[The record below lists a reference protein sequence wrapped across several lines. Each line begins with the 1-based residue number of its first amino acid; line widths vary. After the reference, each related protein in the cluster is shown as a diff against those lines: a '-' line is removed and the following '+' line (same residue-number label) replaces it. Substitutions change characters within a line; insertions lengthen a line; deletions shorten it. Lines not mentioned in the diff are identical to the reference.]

1 MHQDRRVTETVG
13 QAEQA
18 LYRAMVAQDFSDLEA
33 LLADGLSYVH
43 STGVM
48 ESKRGYLAGVANGL
62 YDYERIQSHDV
73 ITCAHGDIAVQ
84 TGTVEMSVG
93 ARGQPREVL
102 RLLFTLLWTRT
113 TGGWQLSRRQ
123 ATRIPPGTSS

>member
-1 MHQDRRVTETVG
+1 MHQDSRVTETVV

-18 LYRAMVAQDFSDLEA
+18 LYRAMIAQDFPNLEA
-33 LLADGLSYVH
+33 LLADGLSYIH
-43 STGVM
+43 STGVV
-48 ESKRGYLAGVANGL
+48 EPKREYLAGVANGL
-62 YDYERIQSHDV
+62 YEYESIESHDV
-73 ITCAHGDIAVQ
+73 VTCAHGDIVVQ

-93 ARGQPREVL
+93 ARGQPKEVL